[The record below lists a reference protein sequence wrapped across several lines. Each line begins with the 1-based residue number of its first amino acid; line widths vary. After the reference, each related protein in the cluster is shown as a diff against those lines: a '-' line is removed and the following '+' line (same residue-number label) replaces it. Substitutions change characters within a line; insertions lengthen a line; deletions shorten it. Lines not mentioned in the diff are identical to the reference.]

1 MKLLQLLKK
10 WVSAIPAW
18 IWISGIYL
26 ASHLANLTLLPV
38 FADEAIYIRW
48 AQLIQDDA
56 GRYAFFSMMDGK
68 PPLFIWLLAFVLR
81 PHVDPLWAGRALSVG
96 IGLVMVFVMRKLL
109 QELTRDK
116 TALFLVTGITMFT
129 PFWFFYHRVAL
140 MDGLLTLFLAL
151 SFLYALRLSKLIIS
165 KQEKIQHPTS
175 KIARIVNALLLSVSL
190 GGAMITK
197 TPALFAIP
205 IIALVPVNIWLTA
218 KDHQLKKLCTAILW
232 VGASGFLA
240 GMLFL
245 FLRISPFFGALFS
258 RSTDFTFTLNNIL
271 QGEWL
276 YILTKSFPRNIA
288 WIAYYFSPELLVL
301 GILGMTNK
309 KSRSAVLF
317 LFACAF
323 LFFLPLTLFGKVL
336 WPRYFLP
343 CVIFLTL
350 ASGIGASVAMR
361 QKFGKILL
369 AILFFTLT
377 LRTAYFVS
385 ISHKNPADLPFVYE
399 DKLQYITE
407 WSAGYGNQQ
416 VREYILRRIPQLPQD
431 GSKKIVVLTEG
442 SFGTLPDGLLMF
454 FHDPVSARYV
464 EIHGI
469 GVAVLKIPAQYLERS
484 RRDEVYYML
493 NSRRFGLANPSI
505 LEKVFE
511 IPRPGGNN
519 LLFYRI
525 KLKP

>member
-1 MKLLQLLKK
+1 MKLLRLLKK

-38 FADEAIYIRW
+38 FADESIYIRW

-68 PPLFIWLLAFVLR
+68 PPLFIWLLAVVLR

-140 MDGLLTLFLAL
+140 MDGLL
-151 SFLYALRLSKLIIS
+151 
-165 KQEKIQHPTS
+165 
-175 KIARIVNALLLSVSL
+175 ALLLAIVFLATLKLSKRIMGKNKLTTTSL
-190 GGAMITK
+190 PLPIIGVTTIGLSYGGALWTK
-197 TPALFAIP
+197 TPALFCIPMIAFVPLFVWLMSKDKKIELLLKSVLLVGVGGAIGMM
-205 IIALVPVNIWLTA
+205 IFL
-218 KDHQLKKLCTAILW
+218 ILRL
-232 VGASGFLA
+232 SP
-240 GMLFL
+240 LFG
-245 FLRISPFFGALFS
+245 SLFS

-271 QGEWL
+271 SGEWQ
-276 YILTKSFPRNIA
+276 YIIQKSLPRNLE
-288 WIAYYFSPELLVL
+288 WILYYFSVELIVL
-301 GILGMTNK
+301 ACLG
-309 KSRSAVLF
+309 F
-317 LFACAF
+317 LNRKTRPTSIFLLIMALGFFA
-323 LFFLPLTLFGKVL
+323 PLTLFGKVL

-361 QKFGKILL
+361 QKLGKVLL

-385 ISHKNPADLPFVYE
+385 TSHKNPADLPFVYE

-407 WSAGYGNQQ
+407 WSAGYGNQE